1 MKGEVMDMLKTMN
14 DMIMNLVHGVDDD
27 TLDRY
32 DSFYQTVDI
41 ETLNT
46 YEMIAYNELDRLLWM
61 AYSL

>member
-1 MKGEVMDMLKTMN
+1 MDMLKTMN

>member
-1 MKGEVMDMLKTMN
+1 MDMLKQLN
-14 DMIMNLVHGVDDD
+14 DMVQNLYRGVSDD

-41 ETLNT
+41 ENLNT
-46 YEMIAYNELDRLLWM
+46 YEMIAYNELDRLLWV

>member
-1 MKGEVMDMLKTMN
+1 MDMLKTMN

-41 ETLNT
+41 ESLST

>member
-1 MKGEVMDMLKTMN
+1 MDMLKTMN
-14 DMIMNLVHGVDDD
+14 DMIMNLNKGVSDD

-41 ETLNT
+41 ESLST